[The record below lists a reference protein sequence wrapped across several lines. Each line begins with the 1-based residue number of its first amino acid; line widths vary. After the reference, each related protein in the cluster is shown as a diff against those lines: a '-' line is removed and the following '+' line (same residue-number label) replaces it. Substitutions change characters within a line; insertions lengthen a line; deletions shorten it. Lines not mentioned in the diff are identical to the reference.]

1 MRLED
6 SVNKIKGVGEK
17 SSTLFH
23 KLGVDTVEDLI
34 HLYPRYYLSYEEPVD
49 IDEAELGKRVAI
61 RASIASYVEVRRV
74 RSLMLVTCMV
84 KDISGA
90 VKLTW
95 FNMPYLRNTFHIG
108 QTFVFA
114 GTLTNRG
121 SQLVMEHPEFYPAEK
136 YETMM
141 RTRQPVYPLTEGLSN
156 KLVCKAMTQVMPLMD
171 TIKDPL
177 PDTVLDT
184 WDLLSFSEAV
194 RQMHFPE
201 SEQALKA
208 AGDRMVFDEFFF
220 YLAAME
226 VLKEKQNILD
236 NAYPISYTEEIETF
250 INALPYSLTGAQ
262 MRTLEEIKTDL
273 VSGHTMNRLVQGDV
287 GSGKTIVAVITFLM
301 TVKAGYQCAYMVPTE
316 VLAYQHFESVSKLLK
331 PQGVR
336 IGLLVGSLSIK
347 EKRHIY
353 EQLKHHELDLVI
365 GTHALIQ
372 EKVEYDRLALVV
384 TDEQHRFGV
393 KQRQA
398 LSEKGKVSPP
408 HVMVMSATPIP
419 RTLALILYGDLDIS
433 IMDEVPANRLPIK
446 NCVVGTKY
454 RPTAYRFIEKEVA
467 AGHQVYVICPM
478 VEESDSLE
486 VENVVAYTDTL
497 AAAVPEKIHIAYL
510 HGKMNPQ
517 EKKEIMQRFY
527 DREIDV
533 LVSTTV
539 IEVGIDNPNATVM
552 MIENAERF
560 GLAQLHQLRGRVGRG
575 DAQSYCI
582 FICDKETKEAMERL
596 EVMNTSNDGFFIA
609 NEDLRLRG
617 PGDFFGYRQS
627 GESYFELADI
637 YNHADIL
644 KNAKD
649 AVHALKSS
657 GYDLTLLSSRQFQKQ
672 MALSMNL

>member
-1 MRLED
+1 MKLED

-23 KLGVDTVEDLI
+23 KIGVDTVEDLI
-34 HLYPRYYLSYEEPVD
+34 HLTPRYYLSYEAPVD
-49 IDEAELGKRVAI
+49 IDEAETGTRVAI
-61 RASIASYVEVRRV
+61 KASIASYVEVRRV
-74 RSLMLVTCMV
+74 RSLTLVTCMV

-95 FNMPYLRNTFHIG
+95 FNMPYLKNTFHIG
-108 QTFVFA
+108 QSFIFV
-114 GTLTNRG
+114 GMMSNRG
-121 SQLVMEHPEFYPAEK
+121 SQLVMEHPEFYPVEK

-141 RTRQPVYPLTEGLSN
+141 STRQPVYPLTEGLSN
-156 KLVCKAMTQVMPLMD
+156 KLVCKAMKQVMPLIEDME
-171 TIKDPL
+171 DPL
-177 PDTVLDT
+177 PKTVTDT

-208 AGDRMVFDEFFF
+208 AGNRMVFDEFFF

-226 VLKEKQNILD
+226 VLKEKQNIAD
-236 NAYPISYTEEIETF
+236 NHYPVPYTEEIDAF
-250 INALPYSLTGAQ
+250 ISSLPYALTGAQ
-262 MRTLEEIKTDL
+262 KRTLEEMKEDF

-287 GSGKTIVAVITFLM
+287 GSGKTIVAVIAFLM
-301 TVKAGYQCAYMVPTE
+301 AVKVGYQCAYMVPTE
-316 VLAYQHFESVSKLLK
+316 VLAYQHFESVSRLLS

-336 IGLLVGSLSIK
+336 IGILVGSLSVK
-347 EKRHIY
+347 EKRYVY
-353 EQLKHHELDLVI
+353 EKLKNHELDLVI

-372 EKVEYDRLALVV
+372 EKAEYDKLALVV

-398 LSEKGKVSPP
+398 LSRKGMDP

-433 IMDEVPANRLPIK
+433 IMDELPANRLPIK
-446 NCVVGTKY
+446 NCVVGTRY

-478 VEESDSLE
+478 VEESESLE

-497 AAAVPEKIHIAYL
+497 KAAVSADIHIEYL
-510 HGKMNPQ
+510 HGKMSAE
-517 EKKEIMQRFY
+517 EKREIMKRYY
-527 DREIDV
+527 DRKIDV

-582 FICDKETKEAMERL
+582 FICGKETKEAMERL
-596 EVMNTSNDGFFIA
+596 EVMNQSNDGFFIA

-617 PGDFFGYRQS
+617 PGDFFGCRQS
-627 GESYFELADI
+627 GESFFELADI

-644 KNAKD
+644 KNARD
-649 AVHALKSS
+649 AVNALKAA
-657 GYDLTLLSSRQFQKQ
+657 GYDLSSLSSKQFKKQ
-672 MALSMNL
+672 MDLSMNL

>member
-34 HLYPRYYLSYEEPVD
+34 HLYPRYYLSYEAPVD
-49 IDEAELGKRVAI
+49 IDEAKTGTRVAI

-74 RSLMLVTCMV
+74 RSLKLVTCMV

-95 FNMPYLRNTFHIG
+95 FNMPYLRNAFHIG
-108 QTFVFA
+108 QTFIFV
-114 GTLTNRG
+114 GTMESRG
-121 SQLVMEHPEFYPAEK
+121 SQLVMEHPEFYPVEK
-136 YETMM
+136 YEAMM
-141 RTRQPVYPLTEGLSN
+141 CTKQPVYPLTEGLSN
-156 KLVCKAMTQVMPLMD
+156 KLVCKAVAQVMPMID
-171 TIKDPL
+171 GIEDPL
-177 PDTVLDT
+177 PETVLDT
-184 WDLLSFSEAV
+184 WDLPPLSLAV
-194 RQMHFPE
+194 RQMHVPE
-201 SEQALKA
+201 SDRMLKA
-208 AGDRMVFDEFFF
+208 AGNRMVFDEFFF

-226 VLKEKQNILD
+226 VLKEGQNILD
-236 NAYPISYTEEIETF
+236 NRYPVPYTKETDAF
-250 INALPYSLTGAQ
+250 IASLPYSLTGAQ
-262 MRTLEEIKTDL
+262 LRTLEEIKADL

-287 GSGKTIVAVITFLM
+287 GSGKTIIAVIAFLM
-301 TVKAGYQCAYMVPTE
+301 AVKAGFQCAYMVPTE
-316 VLAYQHFESVSKLLK
+316 VLAYQHFESVAKLLK

-336 IGLLVGSLSIK
+336 VGLLVGSLSVK

-353 EQLKHHELDLVI
+353 EGLKHHEIDLII

-372 EKVEYDRLALVV
+372 NQVAYDRLALVV

-398 LSEKGKVSPP
+398 LSEKGTHCPP

-433 IMDEVPANRLPIK
+433 MIDELPANRLPIK
-446 NCVVGTKY
+446 NCVVGTRY

-497 AAAVPEKIHIAYL
+497 REAVSGNIRITYL
-510 HGKMNPQ
+510 HGKMSAQ
-517 EKKEIMQRFY
+517 EKKEIMKQYY

-575 DAQSYCI
+575 EAQSYCI
-582 FICDKETKEAMERL
+582 FICGKESKEALERL
-596 EVMNTSNDGFFIA
+596 EVMNESNDGFFIA

-644 KNAKD
+644 KNARD
-649 AVHALKSS
+649 AVHALKES
-657 GYDLTLLSSRQFQKQ
+657 GYDLKQLSSKQFQRQ
-672 MALSMNL
+672 MDLSMNL

>member
-23 KLGVDTVEDLI
+23 KIGVDTVEDLI
-34 HLYPRYYLSYEEPVD
+34 HLYPRYYLTYEEPVD
-49 IDEAELGKRVAI
+49 IDEAQTGSRVAI

-74 RSLMLVTCMV
+74 RSLTLVTCVV
-84 KDISGA
+84 KDVSGA

-95 FNMPYLRNTFHIG
+95 FNMPYLKNTFHIG
-108 QTFVFA
+108 QTFVFV
-114 GTLTNRG
+114 GNLINRG
-121 SQLVMEHPEFYPAEK
+121 SRLVMEHPEFYPVEK
-136 YETMM
+136 YETIM

-156 KLVCKAMTQVMPLMD
+156 KLVCKAIKQVMPLMAAVE
-171 TIKDPL
+171 DPL
-177 PDTVLDT
+177 PETVLDT
-184 WDLLSFSEAV
+184 WDLPAFSEAV

-208 AGDRMVFDEFFF
+208 AGNRMVFDEFFF

-226 VLKEKQNILD
+226 VLREKQNIVE
-236 NAYPISYTEEIETF
+236 NAYPIPYTEEIETF
-250 INALPYSLTGAQ
+250 VSGLPYALTGAQ
-262 MRTLEEIKTDL
+262 IRTLEEIRADL
-273 VSGHTMNRLVQGDV
+273 VSGHVMHRLVQGDV

-301 TVKAGYQCAYMVPTE
+301 TVRAGYQCAYMVPTE
-316 VLAYQHFESVSKLLK
+316 VLAYQHFESVSKLLE
-331 PQGVR
+331 PYGVR
-336 IGLLVGSLSIK
+336 IGLLVGSLSVK
-347 EKRHIY
+347 DKRHIY
-353 EQLKHHELDLVI
+353 EKLKNHELDLII

-372 EKVEYDRLALVV
+372 EKVEYDKLALVV

-398 LSEKGKVSPP
+398 LSEKGLSP

-454 RPTAYRFIEKEVA
+454 RPTAYKFIEKEVA

-486 VENVVAYTDTL
+486 AENVVAYTDTL
-497 AAAVPEKIHIAYL
+497 TAAVSGDIHIAYL
-510 HGKMNPQ
+510 HGKMTAQ
-517 EKKEIMQRFY
+517 EKKEIMQSYY

-575 DAQSYCI
+575 EAQSYCI
-582 FICDKETKEAMERL
+582 FICGKDTKEAMERL
-596 EVMNTSNDGFFIA
+596 EVMESSNDGFFIA

-644 KNAKD
+644 KNARD
-649 AVHALKSS
+649 AVYTLKSN
-657 GYDLTLLSSRQFQKQ
+657 GYDLTQLSSKQFQKQ
-672 MALSMNL
+672 MEISMNL